1 MAAVTRLQYSPC
13 CAQLAKF
20 PPRPGSPSAVPSSLL
35 VLAATSLWSTAIAV
49 AQRLPASPCPELA
62 PAPRLTHGRA
72 VISPQ
77 RVPARRPPPCAPCS
91 KLAVEAP
98 CTLPIAKSPAS
109 RPGFCRVFM
118 LTVYPRVVRRARAPN
133 RFLAR
138 HDVRCPAC
146 FAHPR
151 RLLANAPTHQLT
163 LSYPR
168 PHATVVVFVEFANAL
183 LPIRLSSLLC
193 ASLRARRMLSVVPQ
207 HSCLPLARVN
217 TRAPARCYCVTL
229 ALRPSGF
236 TCARV
241 CRRAVEPVLPC
252 RHSTTCSLV
261 TTPSSASWFY
271 KTPCTRRHPPVDLHH
286 AALHR
291 TYPVWCST
299 TSSSQDLS
307 AFSRVVSHV

>member
-1 MAAVTRLQYSPC
+1 MCACRLVV
-13 CAQLAKF
+13 
-20 PPRPGSPSAVPSSLL
+20 PGAPGP
-35 VLAATSLWSTAIAV
+35 
-49 AQRLPASPCPELA
+49 RLPCLPSLRAS
-62 PAPRLTHGRA
+62 
-72 VISPQ
+72 
-77 RVPARRPPPCAPCS
+77 
-91 KLAVEAP
+91 
-98 CTLPIAKSPAS
+98 LPMAKSPAS
-109 RPGFCRVFM
+109 RPGFCRVS
-118 LTVYPRVVRRARAPN
+118 TRRTSSNETKIRARRARAAN
-133 RFLAR
+133 LFLAR
-138 HDVRCPAC
+138 RDAWCPAC

-151 RLLANAPTHQLT
+151 RLLAGAPTRQLS

-271 KTPCTRRHPPVDLHH
+271 KTPCTRRHPLVDLHH